1 MSDFTEEQETE
12 IQKRIKQAKQE
23 EQYKIAVVQA
33 YRVSLQNLITLVDQV
48 DPKTK
53 QIVKSGPFDQF
64 VYLAFQNEYNKFIE
78 ENFKDGQEPPKE
90 ESTKKDDE

>member
-23 EQYKIAVVQA
+23 ERYKIAVVQA

-64 VYLAFQNEYNKFIE
+64 VYSGFPERV
-78 ENFKDGQEPPKE
+78 
-90 ESTKKDDE
+90 